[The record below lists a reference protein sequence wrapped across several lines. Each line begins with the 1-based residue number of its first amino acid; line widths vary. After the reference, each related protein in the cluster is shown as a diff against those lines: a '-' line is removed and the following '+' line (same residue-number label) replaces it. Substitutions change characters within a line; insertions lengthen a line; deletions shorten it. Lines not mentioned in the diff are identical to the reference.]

1 MKKKCIGIVGGIILL
16 GEALLLASCG
26 VNSKEGIKEDV
37 NTTTTQESIS
47 ISTPS
52 TSVPEVDLNVNDGE
66 FSILTEDGA
75 YLKNDNVY
83 TIYQGGTYNLVGVL
97 NGKIEVCVTSANA
110 SGIYDVILE
119 LNGVTITYDKDSPIY
134 ILEST
139 DTEISYDVEI
149 SAQNGTQNIINDLRE
164 KKSEEENLG
173 EAAIYSEVDLKL
185 KGKGE
190 LYVYGNYNNGI
201 HTKDDLKIKNLTLV
215 VNALNNAIKGNDS
228 VTIESGSHTF
238 ISTGG
243 DGIKTSNSSLSSK
256 GNQKGMVTL
265 TGGDIQIFACCDGI
279 DSAFDVVISD
289 SVNLSIYTDTY
300 SSYTEE
306 VFDLSESTTL
316 TSLNF
321 PGGHGGGPGGGQGGP
336 GGFDEGNTDK
346 SSHSAKGIK
355 VSNEINISG
364 GNIYIKAYDDGI
376 HANNDTLIE
385 STNAY
390 GNGIVNISG
399 GEVIIEASDDGIH
412 ADTTINITDNAY
424 INVKKSYEGI
434 EANQIV
440 FDGGTTYVYSTND
453 AVNAALCG
461 STLTPALY
469 IKNGYVDLDCA
480 SGDTDTIDS
489 NGNVYISGGVT
500 VIKNRQQGTSS
511 MTGGTLDVDYTVSIT
526 GGVLMSF
533 GTWCSEANVT
543 ATKSSSSTLSSGT
556 YTLKDSSGNEIIT
569 TTLSVSY
576 YGYRLFNKTND
587 SYTLYKDSSTV
598 VSF

>member
-1 MKKKCIGIVGGIILL
+1 MKKRSIGIIGGIILL

-26 VNSKEGIKEDV
+26 VNSKEGIKEDI
-37 NTTTTQESIS
+37 NTTTTTQESIS
-47 ISTPS
+47 ITPIT
-52 TSVPEVDLNVNDGE
+52 TSIPEVDLNVNDGE
-66 FSILTEDGA
+66 FSISTEDGA
-75 YLKNDNVY
+75 YIKNDNVY

-97 NGKIEVCVTSANA
+97 NGKIEVCVTTANA
-110 SGIYDVILE
+110 SGIYDVVLE

-164 KKSEEENLG
+164 KKSEEESLG

-228 VTIESGSHTF
+228 VTIESGSHTL

-256 GNQKGMVTL
+256 GNQKGIVSL

-279 DSAFDVVISD
+279 DSAYDVEISD
-289 SVNLSIYTDTY
+289 GVNLSIYTDTY

-306 VFDLSESTTL
+306 VFDSSENTNL
-316 TSLNF
+316 TSLSF
-321 PGGHGGGPGGGQGGP
+321 PGGQGGP
-336 GGFDEGNTDK
+336 GGSEGNTDK

-355 VSNEINISG
+355 ASNEINISG

-376 HANNDTLIE
+376 HTNNDTIIE

-412 ADTTINITDNAY
+412 ADTTINITDSAY
-424 INVKKSYEGI
+424 INVKKAYEGI
-434 EANQIV
+434 EANQII
-440 FDGGTTYVYSTND
+440 FDGGTTYVYATDD

-461 STLTPALY
+461 STLTPAVY
-469 IKNGYVDLDCA
+469 IKNGYIDLDCA
-480 SGDTDTIDS
+480 SGDTDTLDS

-500 VIKNRQQGTSS
+500 VIKNRQQGTTS

-543 ATKSSSSTLSSGT
+543 ATKSSSSTLSSGI
-556 YTLKDSSGNEIIT
+556 YTLKDSSGNEIAT
-569 TTLSVSY
+569 TTLAQSY
-576 YGYRLFNKTND
+576 YGYRLFNKTSD
-587 SYTLYKDSSTV
+587 SYTLYKDSSV
-598 VSF
+598 IVSF